1 MKYFSIEKF
10 RKVEDKITYLNSLNI
25 KKLSL
30 LDWYMIVQTEDLS
43 MEFIEKYKEYLI
55 GAPDS
60 FAGRKSST
68 LLTSM
73 QNLSLDFIKKN
84 FLKLDKFN
92 IYLHQKLTFDFL
104 IEYNEITIKNLIP
117 LGFNVKMNKEEKEKY
132 LKFIKLIE

>member
-60 FAGRKSST
+60 FAGKKSST

-92 IYLHQKLTFDFL
+92 IYLHQNLTFDFL
-104 IEYNEITIKNLIP
+104 VKYNEITIKNLIP
-117 LGFNVKMNKEEKEKY
+117 LGFNTKMNKEEKEKY
-132 LKFIKLIE
+132 LKFIKLIK

>member
-132 LKFIKLIE
+132 LKFIKLIK

>member
-92 IYLHQKLTFDFL
+92 IYLHQNLTFDFL
-104 IEYNEITIKNLIP
+104 IECNEITIKNLIP

-132 LKFIKLIE
+132 LKFIKLIK

>member
-30 LDWYMIVQTEDLS
+30 LDWYMIVQTEGLS

-60 FAGRKSST
+60 FAGKKSST

-92 IYLHQKLTFDFL
+92 IYLHQNLTFDFL
-104 IEYNEITIKNLIP
+104 VKYNEITIKNLIP
-117 LGFNVKMNKEEKEKY
+117 LGFNTKMNKEEKEKY
-132 LKFIKLIE
+132 LKFIKLIK

>member
-117 LGFNVKMNKEEKEKY
+117 LGFNAKINKEEKEKY

>member
-30 LDWYMIVQTEDLS
+30 LDWYMIVQTEGLS

-60 FAGRKSST
+60 FAGKKSST

-92 IYLHQKLTFDFL
+92 IYLHQNLTFDFL
-104 IEYNEITIKNLIP
+104 VKYNEITIKNLIP
-117 LGFNVKMNKEEKEKY
+117 LGFNAKMNKEEKEKY
-132 LKFIKLIE
+132 LKFIKLIK

>member
-30 LDWYMIVQTEDLS
+30 LDWYMIVQTEGLS

-60 FAGRKSST
+60 FAGKKSST

-92 IYLHQKLTFDFL
+92 IYLHQNLTFDFL
-104 IEYNEITIKNLIP
+104 IECNEITIKNLIP
-117 LGFNVKMNKEEKEKY
+117 LGFNAKMNKEEKEKY
-132 LKFIKLIE
+132 LKFIKLIK